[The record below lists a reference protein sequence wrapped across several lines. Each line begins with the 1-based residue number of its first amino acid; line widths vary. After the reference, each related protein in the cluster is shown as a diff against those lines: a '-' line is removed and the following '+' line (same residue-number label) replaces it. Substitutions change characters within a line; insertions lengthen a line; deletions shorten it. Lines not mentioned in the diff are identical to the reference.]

1 MFFVI
6 IFHVFAV
13 NSLFDAQRNKLTHGY
28 WDETQWT
35 YRGPSCGS
43 GEGIFNPNTE
53 DNYLDTCFGASTMP
67 RQFLVYDF
75 GTDVILNKYSWSRSK
90 NKQECPSS
98 WEVYGA
104 KIYPAFG
111 TDMFLLGTESNH
123 LCTETIEMIDFE
135 VNNTEGT
142 GYRYYAWKLSKS
154 DNANGNN
161 DGYQWGTI
169 QFFTGPGEVSLM
181 FSFGG
186 FKIIKKRENIKAIQS
201 LHFIHINN
209 RKDVQ
214 KRRMPS
220 RWRF

>member
-1 MFFVI
+1 
-6 IFHVFAV
+6 
-13 NSLFDAQRNKLTHGY
+13 
-28 WDETQWT
+28 
-35 YRGPSCGS
+35 
-43 GEGIFNPNTE
+43 
-53 DNYLDTCFGASTMP
+53 
-67 RQFLVYDF
+67 
-75 GTDVILNKYSWSRSK
+75 
-90 NKQECPSS
+90 
-98 WEVYGA
+98 
-104 KIYPAFG
+104 
-111 TDMFLLGTESNH
+111 
-123 LCTETIEMIDFE
+123 MIDFE